1 MSAFMIKVTF
11 LGTSGSTPTKNR
23 ALPALVIEYKGKL
36 LLFDCG
42 EGTQR
47 QMMRYGI
54 SVSRVDAIFLSHIH
68 GDHTIGVAGLIRT
81 LALNRRESPLDI
93 YVPAG
98 YEKAIN
104 ALVKF
109 DDAMLGYRINIH
121 PIKKGVIHKGAG
133 FVVSAFKLRHTVSTY
148 GFVFKEDDKL
158 HFIKDKLKGT
168 GLKGTMF
175 AELLSKGKL
184 KVGGALIELKD
195 ITVLQ
200 RGVKIVYATDTRPSR
215 DTIAAAQN
223 ADLLVHEATYES
235 TESKLAIERLHSTAK
250 ESAQLAKSAKA
261 KRLVLTHM
269 SARYK
274 SLKTLLSEAR
284 EVFPDTE
291 VAKDGMS
298 IEL

>member
-1 MSAFMIKVTF
+1 MSVCMIKATF

-23 ALPALVIEYKGKL
+23 ALPAFAIEYNGKL

-47 QMMRYGI
+47 QMMYYGLNI
-54 SVSRVDAIFLSHIH
+54 SKIEAIFLSHIH
-68 GDHTIGVAGLIRT
+68 GDHTIGIAGIIRT
-81 LALNRRESPLDI
+81 LALNRREVPLDI

-98 YEKAIN
+98 YEKSISS
-104 ALVKF
+104 LLKF
-109 DDAMLGYRINIH
+109 DDVVLDYKINVK
-121 PIKKGVIHKGAG
+121 PIRKGIIYKGNG
-133 FVVSAFKLRHTVSTY
+133 FEVSAFKLKHTVITY
-148 GFVFKEDDKL
+148 GFVFKEEDKL
-158 HFIKDKLKGT
+158 HFIKDKIQGT

-175 AELLSKGKL
+175 SELLSKGKL
-184 KVGGALIELKD
+184 KVGSKLIKLKD
-195 ITVLQ
+195 ITTLQ
-200 RGVKIVYATDTRPSR
+200 PGIKIAYATDTRPSR
-215 DTIAAAQN
+215 ETVEAARN

-235 TESKLAIERLHSTAK
+235 AESKLAIERQHSTAL
-250 ESAQLAKSAKA
+250 ESAQLAKSTNA

-274 SLKTLLSEAR
+274 SLKTLLKEAKS
-284 EVFPDTE
+284 VFPNTE